1 MFSVQFWSFVNQKG
15 REEGD
20 NAPDG
25 ISRKLGNRVG
35 IHAVYSNKKIVIVQQ
50 NH

>member
-20 NAPDG
+20 NG
-25 ISRKLGNRVG
+25 VNRQLGNRVG
-35 IHAVYSNKKIVIVQQ
+35 IHAVYSNKMVVVQQ